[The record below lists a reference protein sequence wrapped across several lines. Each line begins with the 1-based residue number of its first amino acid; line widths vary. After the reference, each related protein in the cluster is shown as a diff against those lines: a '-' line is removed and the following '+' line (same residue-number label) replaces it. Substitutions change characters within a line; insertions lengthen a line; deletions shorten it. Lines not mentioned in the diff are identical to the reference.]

1 MNPIYS
7 LPHLLVWGLF
17 LVEVKEQRQLALLLD
32 PHSDESQNILTL
44 TYDDAVSV
52 LYEQK
57 QIVLHGN
64 LI

>member
-1 MNPIYS
+1 M
-7 LPHLLVWGLF
+7 
-17 LVEVKEQRQLALLLD
+17 EVKEQRQLALLLD

-44 TYDDAVSV
+44 TYDDDDDGVSV

>member
-1 MNPIYS
+1 M
-7 LPHLLVWGLF
+7 
-17 LVEVKEQRQLALLLD
+17 EVKEQRQLVLLLD

-57 QIVLHGN
+57 QIVLHEN

>member
-1 MNPIYS
+1 
-7 LPHLLVWGLF
+7 LVWDLF
-17 LVEVKEQRQLALLLD
+17 LVEVKEQRQLVLLLD

-44 TYDDAVSV
+44 TYDDDDDGVSV

-57 QIVLHGN
+57 QIVLHEN

>member
-1 MNPIYS
+1 M
-7 LPHLLVWGLF
+7 
-17 LVEVKEQRQLALLLD
+17 EVKEQRQLVLLLD

-44 TYDDAVSV
+44 TYDDDDDDGVSV

-57 QIVLHGN
+57 QIVLHEN